1 MIQST
6 SRPGVETKCNYMS
19 VVLSHRVATRLG
31 GVCFP
36 TGTWRTPLR
45 HASTDSHKPRAWRLS
60 LKTSLP
66 RHTTTR
72 GKKKTD
78 YCNKQQQLELR
89 KRNIRSRKTILRPY
103 RCFTCKSNS
112 NHQVYNRIAE
122 QHLKSIAYKAVGV
135 DCGSLIT
142 GSYRATVSKYP
153 TDGNSPVIQKA

>member
-1 MIQST
+1 MPRGWEACVFLQVHGGHRYGT
-6 SRPGVETKCNYMS
+6 PVQTHTNRAHGVSRS
-19 VVLSHRVATRLG
+19 RRVFLD
-31 GVCFP
+31 
-36 TGTWRTPLR
+36 TP
-45 HASTDSHKPRAWRLS
+45 PRG
-60 LKTSLP
+60 
-66 RHTTTR
+66 

-135 DCGSLIT
+135 DCGSLLP